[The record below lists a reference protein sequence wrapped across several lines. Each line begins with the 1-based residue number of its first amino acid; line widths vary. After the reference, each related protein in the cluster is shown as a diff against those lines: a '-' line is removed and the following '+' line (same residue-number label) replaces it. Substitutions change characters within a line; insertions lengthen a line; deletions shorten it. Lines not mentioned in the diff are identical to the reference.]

1 MSEVVDTLV
10 IKVEGE
16 GQSAVNTLNQVAAA
30 IERISQSSGGKKLI
44 NLTSRLN
51 SLKQIATG
59 FKSAG
64 FSELNNAVTVL
75 SKVKDIKIPKAL
87 SGRIKELGDS
97 VRSLDG
103 TDFTRLNAMADGLAA
118 LQRVQGATAPK
129 VDKSTQQTPNVA
141 QDAQT
146 TTPKDLTGDVA
157 ANARQATTETE
168 KLAKAQDK
176 VKEKSKEISKQSKIT
191 GSAIK
196 QAFNSTVIGRFAE
209 GLRALKRI
217 AIYRLFRTMIKEITQ
232 GFKTGIDDMYQYSK
246 AINGEFSKTM
256 DQLASSSLTY
266 KNSIGAVMAPIIS
279 VVVPWLDKVLTKLVD
294 VNNYVAM
301 ILAGLTGKSTYSKA
315 VRVTTE
321 YAAAAD
327 KAAKNTS
334 KVKDK
339 VDELKRSLAGLDEI
353 TIIGD
358 NATSPVADSGIANS
372 DNGAN
377 GLDYKTMFV
386 EAPVDMAQV
395 QKVKDILE
403 KIKDLAWLIAAAFA
417 AWNIAKLLSSLGL
430 LKGLLPK
437 LAFVA
442 GLTLA
447 ITGIKLI
454 WDGIKSVIDE
464 GLNWENFWKT
474 VLGGTF
480 LTGGATLIGWSL
492 GKKFGAKIG
501 FSIGLVLTGIALSF
515 EALTDINK
523 NGFTWDNLMTLLLGD
538 AAILGGATYLGK
550 QAGSTKIGFKIG
562 LVITGI
568 TLEIADIE
576 NTFKEADELKK
587 KYGNYA
593 LFTEE
598 GLSEFIG
605 ADLKNL
611 GMGILS
617 GAAIGT
623 AILPGWG
630 TLIGAIIGG
639 VANTVMTIIAYWD
652 QLTTYLKFC
661 FDGMIKYATAIWS
674 IFTSWI
680 DTNVIQPITNFFKDL
695 YVKITAFSVN
705 AWINIQ
711 KTWNSVTSWFD
722 ENVAQPISGFFEG
735 LWNGIS
741 AGFHDIAVIIEAVWI
756 TVTEWFDTNVI
767 KPISNFFVGLWEG
780 IKNVWSAVATWFSN
794 YVIQPVVNFFVS
806 AVDNIKNFFVNLWT
820 NIKNIWSTVATWF
833 SNYVVQPIV
842 NFFSPAIVNIKNFFV
857 NLWANIKNIWNTV
870 ATWFNDKVIQPV
882 VNFFSTAVDKIKNFF
897 TGLWDG
903 IKNAGVKAMNWFAQ
917 RVADVINGLIDGVN
931 WFIDKFNSIGKWAS
945 DVTGKEFFFVKEIQH
960 VSVPKFAEG
969 GFPEDGLFFANHNE
983 LVGQF
988 SNGKTAVAN
997 NEQIVEGISQGV
1009 SSANEEQN
1017 SLLKEQNRLLRMLL
1031 EKRST
1036 IDVTT
1041 ITNAMSR
1048 KNQRDG
1054 RVTVPVAT

>member
-30 IERISQSSGGKKLI
+30 IERISQSSGGKKLM

-51 SLKQIATG
+51 SLQQIATG

-64 FSELNNAVTVL
+64 FSELNNAVTAL
-75 SKVKDIKIPKAL
+75 SKVKDVKIPKVL
-87 SGRIKELGDS
+87 SSRIKELGDS

-129 VDKSTQQTPNVA
+129 VDKGTQQTPNVA

-176 VKEKSKEISKQSKIT
+176 VKEKSKEISKQSNIT

-196 QAFNSTVIGRFAE
+196 QAFNSTIIGRFAE

-217 AIYRLFRTMIKEITQ
+217 AIYRLFRTIIKEITQ

-246 AINGEFSKTM
+246 SINGEFSKTM

-372 DNGAN
+372 DNGVG

-430 LKGLLPK
+430 LNGLLPK

-480 LTGGATLIGWSL
+480 LTGGFTLMGWSL
-492 GKKFGAKIG
+492 GKKFGAK
-501 FSIGLVLTGIALSF
+501 L
-515 EALTDINK
+515 
-523 NGFTWDNLMTLLLGD
+523 
-538 AAILGGATYLGK
+538 
-550 QAGSTKIGFKIG
+550 GFKIG
-562 LVITGI
+562 LAITGAV
-568 TLEIADIE
+568 L
-576 NTFKEADELKK
+576 
-587 KYGNYA
+587 
-593 LFTEE
+593 LFE
-598 GLSEFIG
+598 GLYDTITNSVDSG
-605 ADLKNL
+605 KGDLNSTL
-611 GMGILS
+611 IDAISSLS
-617 GAAIGT
+617 GGALIGT
-623 AILPGWG
+623 AIAPGWG
-630 TLIGAIIGG
+630 TLIGALAGTILFAIAWAFSNPETIGEAFNNFLKGEASSNIKNNLRDYLVENLKIDIDVADTLAGIFAFPTKLAEDIVAFPRIIQNGWS
-639 VANTVMTIIAYWD
+639 TI
-652 QLTTYLKFC
+652 TK
-661 FDGMIKYATAIWS
+661 
-674 IFTSWI
+674 WI
-680 DTNVIQPITNFFKDL
+680 DTNVIQPVINFFKNL
-695 YVKITAFSVN
+695 YVNITAFSVN

-722 ENVAQPISGFFEG
+722 ENVIQPILGFFEG

-741 AGFHDIAVIIEAVWI
+741 AGFHDIAVIVEAVWI
-756 TVTEWFDTNVI
+756 TVIEWFDTNVI

-780 IKNVWSAVATWFSN
+780 IKNVWSAVATWFDN

-833 SNYVVQPIV
+833 SNYVIQPIV
-842 NFFSPAIVNIKNFFV
+842 NFFSSAIENIKNFFV